1 MKIGWC
7 AAGGAI
13 FYRIRDKMT
22 RVQYL
27 SDVHLEHH
35 KPDRF
40 APEAWITPDPTAD
53 LLVLAGDIGWP
64 EKPNYEQFIAW
75 CAERWPAVVVVAGNH
90 EFYGEY
96 NDTAKKSRYEK
107 LELIRHIIGK
117 YPNVRFLQQ
126 ESYELKKGVWI
137 LGCTLW
143 SEIPDDMRK
152 YAVDALN
159 DFRMIRATEAGE
171 GMTVSEYNALHNSD
185 RRWLEEQL
193 AAIQQR
199 GEKAIVITHHMPSF
213 RLIHRKYEGLPM
225 NCCFGTDL
233 ESIVDKYQPLAW
245 ICGHSH
251 AANKM
256 NQGITQLA
264 LNPNGYPGEKME
276 TRTRTAVLAL
286 AC

>member
-1 MKIGWC
+1 MV
-7 AAGGAI
+7 
-13 FYRIRDKMT
+13 RI
-22 RVQYL
+22 QYL

-40 APEAWITPDPTAD
+40 IPETWITPDPTAD

-64 EKPNYEQFIAW
+64 EKPNYEKFIAW
-75 CAERWPAVVVVAGNH
+75 CSERWPAVVVVAGNH

-96 NDTAKKSRYEK
+96 ADTAKKSRYEK
-107 LELIRHIIGK
+107 LELIRHIVGK

-126 ESYELKKGVWI
+126 EAYQLKTGVWV

-143 SEIPDDMRK
+143 SDIPSDMWK

-159 DFRMIRATEAGE
+159 DFRMIRATDAGE
-171 GMTVSEYNALHNSD
+171 GMTIAEYNALHLSD
-185 RRWLEEQL
+185 RRWLDEQL
-193 AAIQQR
+193 SMIRLR
-199 GEKAIVITHHMPSF
+199 GEKAIVVTHHMPSF
-213 RLIHRKYEGLPM
+213 NLIHRKFEGLPM

-233 ESIVDKYQPLAW
+233 ETMIQVHQPLAW

-256 NQGITQLA
+256 TIGSTQLA
-264 LNPNGYPGEKME
+264 LNPNGYPGERVE
-276 TRTRTAVLAL
+276 TRTRIAVLEL
-286 AC
+286 DC